1 MEKRWMGWTTVAAIL
16 FFSLIFAP
24 VSAAAE
30 KPVKLAYVEW
40 SDAIAS
46 THLVQAVIQE
56 KLGRDCDI
64 VPMKADEMW
73 AAVADGS
80 ADAMVAAWLP
90 STHGDYYEKVKD
102 RIVDLG
108 PNLQGTRIGLVV
120 PAASEKVGS
129 SGKDYIPVNAI
140 SELKGKSGMFNGRIV
155 GIDPEAGIMKRT
167 EEAIETYGLE
177 NYELT
182 VGSEHTMAAELSNAI
197 RREKP
202 VVVTGWRPHWMFA
215 LWKLRFLD
223 DPEKIYGDEEQIN
236 TIVRKGL
243 KADMPT
249 VYAFL
254 DAFHWTPD
262 DMAQLMIRIQE
273 EGGLFTYEKALQ
285 FMEEHPDLVASWLP

>member
-1 MEKRWMGWTTVAAIL
+1 MKKRWMGWTTVAAIIFL
-16 FFSLIFAP
+16 SLAVAP
-24 VSAAAE
+24 LSAADE

-56 KLGRDCDI
+56 KLGRNCDI
-64 VPMKADEMW
+64 VPMEADEMW
-73 AAVADGS
+73 EAVANGS

-120 PAASEKVGS
+120 PAASEKAGS
-129 SGKDYIPVNAI
+129 AGKDYIPVNAI
-140 SELKGKSGMFNGRIV
+140 PELKGKSDLFNGRIV
-155 GIDPEAGIMKRT
+155 GIDPEAGIMQRT
-167 EEAIETYGLE
+167 KEAMEKYGLE

-215 LWKLRFLD
+215 LWKLRFLE
-223 DPEKIYGDEEQIN
+223 DPEKIYGDEEQIH

-243 KADMPT
+243 KEDMPE
-249 VYAFL
+249 VYTFL
-254 DAFHWTPD
+254 DKFHWTPD